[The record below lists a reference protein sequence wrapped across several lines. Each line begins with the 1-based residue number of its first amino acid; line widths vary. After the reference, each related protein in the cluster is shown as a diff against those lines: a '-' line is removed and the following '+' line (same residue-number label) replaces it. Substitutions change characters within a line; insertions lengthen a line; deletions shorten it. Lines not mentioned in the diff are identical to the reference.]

1 MHSSLLLYLPLTG
14 GITQDKK
21 MLYARHIVIYVAL
34 MTLVVVASNFLVQHP
49 LSGTLFGVNL
59 GDLFTWG
66 AFSYPLAFLITDLT
80 NRQFGPSVARRVV
93 LAGFVVGVT
102 LSFWTSIPRIAIASG
117 LAYLIGQLLDI
128 SVFNRLR
135 RLSWWKAPLAG
146 SVIGSAIDTALF
158 FSIAFAASFA
168 FLGANDE
175 FAIAYAPLLGI
186 NAYEAPRWI
195 SWALTDLAVKTL
207 IGVVMLLPYGALMS
221 VIKPMPALKAE

>member
-1 MHSSLLLYLPLTG
+1 
-14 GITQDKK
+14 
-21 MLYARHIVIYVAL
+21 MLFSRHILIYIAL

-66 AFSYPLAFLITDLT
+66 AFSYPIAFLITDLT
-80 NRQFGPSVARRVV
+80 NRQFGPSIARRVV
-93 LAGFVVGVT
+93 LAGFVVGVSI
-102 LSFWTSIPRIAIASG
+102 SFWTSIPRIAVASG
-117 LAYLIGQLLDI
+117 IAYLIGQLLDI

-135 RLSWWKAPLAG
+135 RLTWWKAPLAG
-146 SVIGSAIDTALF
+146 SLIGSALDTALF

-175 FAIAYAPLLGI
+175 FAIASAPLLGMSF
-186 NAYEAPRWI
+186 YEAPRWV

-207 IGVVMLLPYGALMS
+207 IGFIMLLPYGALMS
-221 VIKPMPALKAE
+221 VVKPMPALKTESPLAK